1 MSLRKRV
8 FCLLQLAF
16 FLLLPGLATAK
27 QDAQNIRGIRL
38 SAHGLSLKL
47 YGGISGIAGG
57 DLNKGLEGLIDI
69 LNVPHGI
76 AVTGKYN
83 PVRFGPD
90 FGGELIF
97 SLTSRL
103 GIGLGIGY
111 LQARKESTIE
121 IADSEN
127 PAEPT
132 HFYTWIL
139 RPRVEAVPLT
149 LGVLY
154 DIWKGRRFNLE
165 VSSGI
170 GLYLGKVGLGDSW
183 TEKGSSLSNQTTWEG
198 TSQAIGFHVGLGM
211 EISFSQ
217 STSLIVDVLGR
228 YGKLKNIKGDLIGN
242 GATTKDAV
250 LWFCEQGAY
259 PLIIIDDSPPPAWRY
274 SSIRKGE
281 VDLSGV
287 SVRVGVKIHLFRG
300 H

>member
-1 MSLRKRV
+1 MSLRKRI
-8 FCLLQLAF
+8 FCLLCLAF
-16 FLLLPGLATAK
+16 FLISPGLAKAK
-27 QDAQNIRGIRL
+27 QDGQNIRGIRL
-38 SAHGLSLKL
+38 SAHGLSLRL

-57 DLNKGLEGLIDI
+57 DLNKGLEGLIDV

-103 GIGLGIGY
+103 GVGLGIGY

-121 IADSEN
+121 IADSEDY
-127 PAEPT
+127 AEPT
-132 HFYTWIL
+132 HFYTRIL

-149 LGVLY
+149 LGILY
-154 DIWKGRRFNLE
+154 DIWTGGRFNLE

-170 GLYLGKVGLGDSW
+170 GLYFGKVGLGDSW
-183 TEKGSSLSNQTTWEG
+183 TEKGSSLSDQTTWEG

-211 EISFSQ
+211 ELHLSQ

-228 YGKLKNIKGDLIGN
+228 YGRLRNIKGDLMEN
-242 GATTKDAV
+242 GATTKNAV
-250 LWFCEQGAY
+250 LWYCEQGAY
-259 PLIIIDDSPPPAWRY
+259 PLIIIDDSAPPDWRY
-274 SSIRKGE
+274 GSIRKGE
-281 VDLSGV
+281 VDLSGA
-287 SVRVGVKIHLFRG
+287 SVRVGIKIKFSR
-300 H
+300 